1 MNLLND
7 IAHRSWPLTST
18 NWIMRQSWRN
28 LLFTHWPIPPEILR
42 PYIPSSLQIDTFDG
56 SAWLGVVVF
65 EMKGIYSRGLSSVS
79 LTPKFSEV
87 NVRTYV
93 QYDGKPG
100 VYFLSLDVGDW
111 ASLTIAKRW
120 YRLPYHPAHISIQ
133 KEGQTFHYESIRK
146 GKTTAFVTSKGT
158 YTPLLDVFFPS
169 EGTLD
174 HWLTERYC
182 LFSTNHRA
190 NIYCGEIHHCPW
202 PLQKVE
208 TEITKHTLFEPFHMD
223 LKDVQPIAHFSKG
236 VDSLMWNIKKI
247 RF

>member
-1 MNLLND
+1 MYC
-7 IAHRSWPLTST
+7 SS
-18 NWIMRQSWRN
+18 
-28 LLFTHWPIPPEILR
+28 HWPIPPEILR

-65 EMKGIYSRGLSSVS
+65 VMKGIYPRGLSSVS

-100 VYFLSLDVGDW
+100 VYFMSLDVGDL

-146 GKTTAFVTSKGT
+146 GKTNTPITSKGT
-158 YTPLLDVFFPS
+158 YTPLSDVFFPK

-182 LFSTNHRA
+182 LYSTDHRA
-190 NIYCGEIHHCPW
+190 NYLLW
-202 PLQKVE
+202 
-208 TEITKHTLFEPFHMD
+208 
-223 LKDVQPIAHFSKG
+223 
-236 VDSLMWNIKKI
+236 
-247 RF
+247 